1 MPERYFQKFPITTY
15 SNTYVVDI
23 SKRATLLNKVYANP
37 FIFYPY
43 EINNERADQLSH
55 RYYDDSYQSWI
66 IYFSNRIVDPYY
78 EWHLNENEFN
88 EFINSK
94 YGSYELAY
102 QKVNYYRNNWVGQ
115 EPVSV
120 SYYDSLV
127 PNLKKYWEPVYGIS
141 NKTVSYK
148 RVEQDWVVNTNK
160 IVSYKVNTNSNF
172 IKDEICK
179 ISFEN
184 AIGKGQVL
192 SSSNTAVFLQH
203 MFGTYTGSSQGY
215 IYGTESGSNV
225 AFTAVNSIA
234 NNISTE
240 EEIYWKPVT
249 YFDYENEKNEYN
261 RTVRVIDKTYEQKIS
276 DDLKKLM
283 ND

>member
-1 MPERYFQKFPITTY
+1 MSERYFQKFPITNY

-23 SKRATLLNKVYANP
+23 TKRATLLNKVYTNP

-43 EINNERADQLSH
+43 EINDERADQLSH
-55 RYYDDSYQSWI
+55 RYYDDAYQSWI
-66 IYFSNRIVDPYY
+66 IYFSNKIVDPYY

-102 QKVNYYRNNWVGQ
+102 QKVKFYRNDWVGQ
-115 EPVSV
+115 ENVSV
-120 SYYDSLV
+120 NYYD
-127 PNLKKYWEPVYGIS
+127 NLLPDSKKYWEPVYGYS

-148 RVEQDWVVNTNK
+148 RVEQDWVVNTNQ
-160 IVSYKVNTNSNF
+160 IVSYTVSANSNF
-172 IKDEICK
+172 TKDEICK
-179 ISFEN
+179 INLGSK
-184 AIGKGQVL
+184 IGKGQIL
-192 SSSNTAVFLQH
+192 SSSNTAIFLQH
-203 MFGTYTGSSQGY
+203 MSGTYTGTSSGY

-225 AFTAVNSIA
+225 AFTAVNSVA
-234 NNISTE
+234 DNISAE

-261 RTVRVIDKTYEQKIS
+261 RTVRVIDNTYEQKIS
-276 DDLKKLM
+276 DDLKTLM
-283 ND
+283 NE

>member
-1 MPERYFQKFPITTY
+1 MSERYFQKFPITNY

-23 SKRATLLNKVYANP
+23 TKRATLLNKVYTNP

-43 EINNERADQLSH
+43 EINDERADQLSH
-55 RYYDDSYQSWI
+55 RYYDDAYQSWI
-66 IYFSNRIVDPYY
+66 IYFSNKIVDPYY

-102 QKVNYYRNNWVGQ
+102 QKVKFYRNDWVGQ
-115 EPVSV
+115 ENVSV
-120 SYYDSLV
+120 NYYD
-127 PNLKKYWEPVYGIS
+127 NLLPDSKKYWEPVYGYS

-148 RVEQDWVVNTNK
+148 RVEQDWVVNTNQ
-160 IVSYKVNTNSNF
+160 IVSYTVSANSNF

-179 ISFEN
+179 INLGSK
-184 AIGKGQVL
+184 IGKGQIL

-203 MFGTYTGSSQGY
+203 MFGTYTGSSSGY

-225 AFTAVNSIA
+225 AFTAVNSA
-234 NNISTE
+234 ADNISAE

-249 YFDYENEKNEYN
+249 YFEYENEKNEYN

-276 DDLKKLM
+276 DDLKTLM
-283 ND
+283 NE

>member
-1 MPERYFQKFPITTY
+1 MSERYFEKFPITNY

-23 SKRATLLNKVYANP
+23 TKRATLLNKVYTNP

-43 EINNERADQLSH
+43 EINDERADQLSH
-55 RYYDDSYQSWI
+55 RYYDDAYQSWI

-102 QKVNYYRNNWVGQ
+102 QKVKFYRNDWVGQ
-115 EPVSV
+115 ENVSV
-120 SYYDSLV
+120 NYYD
-127 PNLKKYWEPVYGIS
+127 NLLPDSKKYWEPVYGYS

-148 RVEQDWVVNTNK
+148 RVEQDWAVNTNQ
-160 IVSYKVNTNSNF
+160 IVSYTVSANSNF
-172 IKDEICK
+172 TKDEICK
-179 ISFEN
+179 INLGSK
-184 AIGKGQVL
+184 IGKGQIL
-192 SSSNTAVFLQH
+192 SSSNTAIFLQH
-203 MFGTYTGSSQGY
+203 MFGTYTGTSSGY

-225 AFTAVNSIA
+225 AFTAVNSVA
-234 NNISTE
+234 DNISTE

-276 DDLKKLM
+276 DDLKTLM
-283 ND
+283 NE

>member
-1 MPERYFQKFPITTY
+1 MSERYFQKFPITNY
-15 SNTYVVDI
+15 LNTYVVDI
-23 SKRATLLNKVYANP
+23 TKRATLLNKVYTNP

-43 EINNERADQLSH
+43 EINDERADQLSH
-55 RYYDDSYQSWI
+55 RYYDDAYQSWI
-66 IYFSNRIVDPYY
+66 IYFSNKIVDPYY

-102 QKVNYYRNNWVGQ
+102 QKVKFYRNDWVGQ
-115 EPVSV
+115 ENVSV
-120 SYYDSLV
+120 NYYD
-127 PNLKKYWEPVYGIS
+127 NLLPDSKKYWEPVYGYS

-148 RVEQDWVVNTNK
+148 RVEQDWVVNTNQ
-160 IVSYKVNTNSNF
+160 IVSYTVSANSNF

-179 ISFEN
+179 INLGSK
-184 AIGKGQVL
+184 IGKGQIL
-192 SSSNTAVFLQH
+192 SSSNTAIFLQH
-203 MFGTYTGSSQGY
+203 MSGTYTGTSSGY

-225 AFTAVNSIA
+225 AFTAVNSVA
-234 NNISTE
+234 DNISAE

-249 YFDYENEKNEYN
+249 YFEYENEKNEYN

-276 DDLKKLM
+276 DDLKTLM
-283 ND
+283 NE